1 MEKSQI
7 YNFIKDLEDEQIQLY
22 LWQSLITDKKDKEYK
37 EEEDKKR
44 YLTNNKLLRQLN
56 AAIYTLKKLGENN
69 FLYTINKDYYKR
81 VKKTL
86 NKEAKNGQ

>member
-7 YNFIKDLEDEQIQLY
+7 YNFIKDLEDEEIQLY
-22 LWQSLITDKKDKEYK
+22 LWQSLIADKKDKEYK

-56 AAIYTLKKLGENN
+56 AAIYTLKKLGKNN